1 MNNSFI
7 IYYRRF
13 KRDIKKARMYLF
25 EKKVHLIKIAF
36 EFYPKYQKG
45 FVSGFLLVST
55 IASNVGL
62 AGTASSPFTVRCGP
76 INDLLVESSA
86 GGNIV
91 SQIAGISFNIKST

>member
-45 FVSGFLLVST
+45 FFSGFLVVINDCKQFNSE
-55 IASNVGL
+55 VGN
-62 AGTASSPFTVRCGP
+62 SVIQFIVRC
-76 INDLLVESSA
+76 I
-86 GGNIV
+86 
-91 SQIAGISFNIKST
+91 